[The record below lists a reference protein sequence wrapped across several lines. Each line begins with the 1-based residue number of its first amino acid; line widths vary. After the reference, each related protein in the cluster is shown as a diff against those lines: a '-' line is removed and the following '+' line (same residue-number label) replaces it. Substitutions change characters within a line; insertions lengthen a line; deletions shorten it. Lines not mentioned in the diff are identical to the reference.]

1 MTRENKLALVLGFG
15 LMLFVGILVSDHL
28 AARKAPTVAASPI
41 LRNQE
46 IMPPMPAGGAD
57 EGMVLFRNGGRVVV
71 RAEEPRG
78 SGAPEPVAPP
88 QAPQPQRAQQS
99 DEPGARPAPVPGP
112 AAQPVRAYVVQ
123 EGDSFAA
130 IARREYGRTSLGE
143 RLAAYNGVNPRSLR
157 AGASIKLPPAE
168 DLDPRLDA
176 RMASAQAQPGAASAP
191 GSREYTVRRG
201 DSLFA
206 IAERELG
213 RGSRWEELKRFNEDV
228 LKGRDSLT
236 PGMQIRIPVD
246 A

>member
-28 AARKAPTVAASPI
+28 AASKAPKVEMGSTR
-41 LRNQE
+41 RNQE
-46 IMPPMPAGGAD
+46 IIQPMPAGAAD
-57 EGMVLFRNGGRVVV
+57 EGMVIFGNGERILV
-71 RAEEPRG
+71 RAEKPRG
-78 SGAPEPVAPP
+78 SGASEPVAPP
-88 QAPQPQRAQQS
+88 QAPLPQQAQQS
-99 DEPGARPAPVPGP
+99 DEPVARTAPVPGP

-143 RLAAYNGVNPRSLR
+143 RLAAYNGVHPRSLR
-157 AGASIKLPPAE
+157 VGASIKLPPVE

-176 RMASAQAQPGAASAP
+176 RTASARAQSDAQSAP